1 MDKNSVLE
9 ALKVVVDPEIGID
22 IVSLGFIYDVSITEN
37 LVKIRMTLSSPGC
50 PVGGQILSEVEETIK
65 SKYNVNVE
73 IDLTFDPMWSPDNL
87 SSEAKEKMG
96 LFDF

>member
-22 IVSLGFIYDVSITEN
+22 IVSLGFIYDISIAEN

-87 SSEAKEKMG
+87 SSEAKERMG